1 MIPNRKTRQKKR
13 LLRNLKITSGTEMAM
28 PKEVDVV
35 IESRKE
41 DEDGK

>member
-28 PKEVDVV
+28 PKEIDVE
-35 IESRKE
+35 IEERKDAE
-41 DEDGK
+41 NGK